1 MLIRLYSSSVYVFV
15 PLKCSCLS
23 VWCYIEPEAC
33 VCVCV
38 YARVCVCVCVRVCMR
53 ACACLYACVCVR
65 VCMSVCAY
73 ACMRVCASVS
83 CVYYLFQKAT
93 MKIRYVCVLFH
104 QMFKCMSIC
113 ATFYK

>member
-1 MLIRLYSSSVYVFV
+1 MVLIRLYSSSIYVFV
-15 PLKCSCLS
+15 TLKCSCLS

-65 VCMSVCAY
+65 ACVYERVCVCVY
-73 ACMRVCASVS
+73 AC
-83 CVYYLFQKAT
+83 
-93 MKIRYVCVLFH
+93 VCVCLMCLLFVSEGNNEN
-104 QMFKCMSIC
+104 KICMCVISSNV
-113 ATFYK
+113 